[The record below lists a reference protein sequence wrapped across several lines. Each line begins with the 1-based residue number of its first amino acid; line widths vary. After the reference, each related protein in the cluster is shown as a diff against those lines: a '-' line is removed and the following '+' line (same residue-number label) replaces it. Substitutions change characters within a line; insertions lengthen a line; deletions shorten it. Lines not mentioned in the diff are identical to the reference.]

1 MNDEAGYKWLRGV
14 VRGEM
19 ARQQITYKELLDRLN
34 KIGVE
39 DTENNLRNKIG
50 RGRFSALLFIQCLE
64 VLGVQ
69 ELPLTMLEDID
80 PDFAR
85 PMRRKSTRFAPP
97 TEPFVEQM
105 VEEIEDM
112 QERDQEE

>member
-14 VRGEM
+14 IRGEM

-64 VLGVQ
+64 VLGLR
-69 ELPLTMLEDID
+69 ELPLTMLEDVD
-80 PDFAR
+80 PNFAR
-85 PMRRKSTRFAPP
+85 PTRRKTTKLAPP
-97 TEPFVEQM
+97 TDALVDQV
-105 VEEIEDM
+105 VEEIHDM
-112 QERDQEE
+112 EKRDRDE